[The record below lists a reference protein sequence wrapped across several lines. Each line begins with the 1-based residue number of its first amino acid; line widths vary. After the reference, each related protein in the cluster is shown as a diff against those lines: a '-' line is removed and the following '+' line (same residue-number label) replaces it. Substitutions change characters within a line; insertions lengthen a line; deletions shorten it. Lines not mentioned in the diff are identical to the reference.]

1 MARDGDSTTDRAP
14 FNAKGLVY
22 LGARD
27 FYAERVPGGWEAV
40 VAKLGPDVAQF
51 FEQQFLTGG
60 WYDVMPILTISRAA
74 AGLAETPWPRLA
86 RQNAV
91 WLAERDLR
99 GIYRLVVSIASVER
113 IVERLPELSLRYFD
127 FGDAAGKMVD
137 EKTFEADRYGIP
149 EPLVEWFSI
158 VTSGFV
164 PVALGIAGAKNVRV
178 RTLGHDPDG
187 EAHGIPLIRSRYH
200 ITWD

>member
-1 MARDGDSTTDRAP
+1 MDRAR

-22 LGARD
+22 LGAYD
-27 FYAERVPGGWEAV
+27 FYAERVPDGCEAV
-40 VAKLGPDVAQF
+40 TAQLEPATATF
-51 FEQQFLTGG
+51 FKQRFLTGG
-60 WYDVMPILTISRAA
+60 WYDVMPILPISRGAA
-74 AGLAETPWPRLA
+74 RAAQCPWPRFI
-86 RQNAV
+86 RQNAI

-99 GIYRLVVSIASVER
+99 GIYRVVVSIASAELV
-113 IVERLPELSLRYFD
+113 VQRLPELSLRYFD

-137 EKTFEADRYGIP
+137 DRVFEADRYGIP

-164 PVALGIAGAKNVRV
+164 PVALGLAGAKNVRV

-187 EAHGIPLIRSRYH
+187 EAHGVPLVRSRYH

>member
-1 MARDGDSTTDRAP
+1 MVTSDGSLTDRAP

-22 LGARD
+22 LGAHD

-40 VAKLGPDVAQF
+40 VAKLEPDAAPF
-51 FEQQFLTGG
+51 FEQRFLTGG
-60 WYDVMPILTISRAA
+60 WYDVMPILTLSRVAA
-74 AGLAETPWPRLA
+74 RVAHSPWPRLV

-99 GIYRLVVSIASVER
+99 GIYRVVVSIASVEN
-113 IVERLPELSLRYFD
+113 VVQRLPELSLRYFD

-137 EKTFEADRYGIP
+137 DRVFEADRYGIP

-187 EAHGIPLIRSRYH
+187 EAHGVPLVRSRYH
-200 ITWD
+200 ISWD

>member
-1 MARDGDSTTDRAP
+1 VVTSDPSSSDRAP

-27 FYAERVPGGWEAV
+27 FFAERVTGGWEAV
-40 VAKLGPDVAQF
+40 VAQLEPETATF
-51 FEQQFLTGG
+51 FKQQFLTGG

-74 AGLAETPWPRLA
+74 ARTAQSPWPRFV

-99 GIYRLVVSIASVER
+99 GIYKLVVSIASVER
-113 IVERLPELSLRYFD
+113 IVQRLPELSLRYFD

-137 EKTFEADRYGIP
+137 DRVFEADRYGIP

-158 VTSGFV
+158 VTTGFV

-187 EAHGIPLIRSRYH
+187 EAHGVPLVRSRYH

>member
-1 MARDGDSTTDRAP
+1 MDRAP

-22 LGARD
+22 LGALD

-40 VAKLGPDVAQF
+40 VAQIDPKAAPF
-51 FEQQFLTGG
+51 FEQRFLTGG
-60 WYDVMPILTISRAA
+60 WYDVMPILTASRAA
-74 AGLAETPWPRLA
+74 ARVAHSPWPRLV

-91 WLAERDLR
+91 WLANRDLR
-99 GIYRLVVSIASVER
+99 GIYKVVVSIASVES
-113 IVERLPELSLRYFD
+113 VVQRLPELSLRYFD

-137 EKTFEADRYGIP
+137 DKVFEADRYGIP

-178 RTLGHDPDG
+178 RNVGHDPDG
-187 EAHGIPLIRSRYH
+187 EAHGVALVRSRYH

>member
-1 MARDGDSTTDRAP
+1 MDLAP

-27 FYAERVPGGWEAV
+27 FFSERVPGGPEAV
-40 VAKLGPDVAQF
+40 VALLEPEAATF
-51 FEQQFLTGG
+51 FEQRFLTGG
-60 WYDVMPILTISRAA
+60 WYDVMPILSISRAA
-74 AGLAETPWPRLA
+74 ARAAQSSWPRFI

-99 GIYRLVVSIASVER
+99 GIYRLVVSFASVER
-113 IVERLPELSLRYFD
+113 VVQRLPELSLRYFD
-127 FGDAAGKMVD
+127 FGDAAGKMADDRV
-137 EKTFEADRYGIP
+137 FEADRYGIP

-178 RTLGHDPDG
+178 RTVGHDPDG
-187 EAHGIPLIRSRYH
+187 EAHGVPLVRSRYQ
-200 ITWD
+200 ITWE